1 MNIFAKMPISESQIM
16 EDLRIRRT
24 KRSIENAMM
33 DLIEIK
39 GFNKVRLVDVAEK
52 AMVNRNTIYLHYQS
66 KEEIVMSIINRSFSE
81 NFIALDAARVFTGR
95 PNKQKLRKLF
105 DKMLNI
111 LESNID
117 LYRIFLIDS
126 NLIGYLQDSIDKVKD
141 LVYKTLK
148 PSNKNRLGVEYIV
161 NGIYGTIARWII
173 YATGKKEDIVNIL
186 TDFTYLNIRHLLL
199 TR

>member
-1 MNIFAKMPISESQIM
+1 MLINKYEIM
-16 EDLRIRRT
+16 EDLRVRRT
-24 KRSIENAMM
+24 KQSIETAMM
-33 DLIEIK
+33 DLIELK
-39 GFNKVRLVDVAEK
+39 GFNKVRLVDVAQK

-81 NFIALDAARVFTGR
+81 NFIALDAARVFSGR

-111 LESNID
+111 LESNMD

-126 NLIGYLQDSIDKVKD
+126 NLAGYLSDSIDKVKD

-148 PSNKNRLGVEYIV
+148 QTNRNRLGVEYIV
-161 NGIYGTIARWII
+161 NGVYGTIARWII
-173 YATGKKEDIVNIL
+173 YATGNKEDVINIL

>member
-1 MNIFAKMPISESQIM
+1 MNVFAKMPIRESQIM